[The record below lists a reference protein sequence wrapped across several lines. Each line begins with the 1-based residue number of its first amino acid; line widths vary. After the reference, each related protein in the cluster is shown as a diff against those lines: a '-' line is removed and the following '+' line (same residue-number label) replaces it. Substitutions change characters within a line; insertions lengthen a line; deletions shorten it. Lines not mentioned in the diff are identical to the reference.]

1 MEEKELTQKLY
12 EMFESVIQSLD
23 NIAKGFL
30 AQDQSILQK
39 GESQFIEVLSSNTE
53 FAEKIIRDGTKSAA
67 DEKFISLLVPLQ
79 EIALAVRNLISKKKA
94 ILQRRVIFSVKAIME
109 ITELFNA
116 MKQQFTDTKDYI
128 FTKNPTLKENIKSG
142 KDKII
147 KMADE
152 FDMMHQERLI
162 AGICG
167 TKASYLYVSLI
178 GSFKTVAKELVR
190 FSEKI

>member
-1 MEEKELTQKLY
+1 
-12 EMFESVIQSLD
+12 MFEAVINSLD
-23 NIAKGFL
+23 NVAKGFL
-30 AQDQSILQK
+30 DQNQSILQK
-39 GESQFIEVLSSNTE
+39 GESQFIDVLSSNIE
-53 FAEKIIRDGTKSAA
+53 FAEKIIRDGTKSGA
-67 DEKFISLLVPLQ
+67 DEKFISLLIPLQ

-94 ILQRRVIFSVKAIME
+94 ILERKVIFSVKAIME

-116 MKQQFTDTKDYI
+116 MKQQFIDTKDYI
-128 FTKNPTLKENIKSG
+128 FTKNPTLKENIKIG

-152 FDMMHQERLI
+152 FAMMHQERLI

-167 TKASYLYVSLI
+167 TKASYLYLSLI
-178 GSFKTVAKELVR
+178 GSFKTVAKELVG

>member
-128 FTKNPTLKENIKSG
+128 LTKNPTLKENIKSG

-147 KMADE
+147 EMADE